1 MLLIH
6 GTASYPSFPSLPLP
20 YDSAPHLLVLHIN
33 PLLRLNLFPC
43 IPLLHPFS
51 IGVHTIPSF
60 ISYVVSHFVSP
71 PSPPI
76 HPPLVSWGGS
86 CNWEESRC
94 PAACRN
100 TQKTGILSGMERK
113 ATSHPLT
120 QLTASLLRSLVL
132 CLSQVMRLPW
142 KALLCYSTRALCY

>member
-1 MLLIH
+1 MLPIH
-6 GTASYPSFPSLPLP
+6 GTASYPGFPSLPLP

-33 PLLRLNLFPC
+33 LSPEAEPVSLYPLTPSIFYWCPYHTFFHILRCL
-43 IPLLHPFS
+43 PF
-51 IGVHTIPSF
+51 GVPTL
-60 ISYVVSHFVSP
+60 
-71 PSPPI
+71 PPI

-142 KALLCYSTRALCY
+142 KALLCFSTRALC